1 MAAANE
7 EIRRLVRDLG
17 KIPKEVRKELRPAI
31 KKIGDVVVQDARRRA
46 SWSTRIPGAIRLGI
60 NFSSGSRAGVTVIG
74 SVTKAPHLRVFE
86 HLGFKSPFRHPV
98 YGNRDVWVSQMARPF
113 IFPAVAAHAEDVDK
127 AIGEVIDKVARAHG
141 FR

>member
-17 KIPKEVRKELRPAI
+17 KIPKEVRQELRPAI
-31 KKIGDVVVQDARRRA
+31 RKVADVVVQDARRRA
-46 SWSTRIPGAIRLGI
+46 SWSTRIPGAIRIGI

-74 SVTKAPHLRVFE
+74 SVKKAPHLRVYE
-86 HLGFKSPFRHPV
+86 HLGFEAPFRHPV
-98 YGNRDVWVSQMARPF
+98 YGRNVWVSQMARPF
-113 IFPAVAAHAEDVDK
+113 LFPSVAAHAEDVDK
-127 AIGEVIDKVARAHG
+127 AIGEAIDQVAHKHG